1 MRDLFAAMYA
11 FPINQSL
18 SVYHLRE
25 SAACKGDDQIVTRS
39 IFDIANRKS
48 EVIEKKN
55 KIF

>member
-48 EVIEKKN
+48 EVIEKKK
-55 KIF
+55 KIV